1 MRSIRRRLLYTLLG
15 IWIMVWVA
23 VALVALDRSGHE
35 IGELLDAQMAQT
47 ANVLRGLTLVGPL
60 PIPAAAPQTMSPVG
74 HPYEFKLSFQRW
86 QGGQLVA
93 SFGAAP
99 QEPLAPAMGFSN
111 QEIGGARW
119 RVFGLPGN
127 LPDEVI
133 FVAQNYTIRQELIQ
147 FLTTHALQPI
157 LWSLPLTVFLIWFA
171 VGDGLR
177 PLKRVA
183 RDIEQRSAERL
194 EPIDGQSVP
203 VEIQPLTQALNG
215 LMERLSQ
222 TLATE
227 RRFAAD
233 ASHELRTPFAIIRTH
248 AQIAQRSSNQGEH
261 DEALQNLIRGVDR
274 ATHLIAQLLTLARLS
289 GERRG
294 NQFDGERRSAALTG
308 AVMQAVVDRQA
319 AAGAKSIALTA
330 VVMSEEPAVVAVP
343 ATVLDILVGNL
354 IDNAVKF
361 TPASGR
367 VEVAVLWG
375 SGCSLL
381 RVTDSGPG
389 LPASERERV
398 FDRFYRRAGQAGS
411 GSGLGLSIV
420 RRICDRY
427 GARIELR
434 DRQDGVGLCVEVAFP
449 EPARLK
455 PHTPR
460 GIRPWG

>member
-1 MRSIRRRLLYTLLG
+1 MT
-15 IWIMVWVA
+15 
-23 VALVALDRSGHE
+23 
-35 IGELLDAQMAQT
+35 
-47 ANVLRGLTLVGPL
+47 
-60 PIPAAAPQTMSPVG
+60 
-74 HPYEFKLSFQRW
+74 
-86 QGGQLVA
+86 
-93 SFGAAP
+93 
-99 QEPLAPAMGFSN
+99 
-111 QEIGGARW
+111 
-119 RVFGLPGN
+119 
-127 LPDEVI
+127 
-133 FVAQNYTIRQELIQ
+133 
-147 FLTTHALQPI
+147 
-157 LWSLPLTVFLIWFA
+157 
-171 VGDGLR
+171 R
-177 PLKRVA
+177 PC
-183 RDIEQRSAERL
+183 
-194 EPIDGQSVP
+194 
-203 VEIQPLTQALNG
+203 N
-215 LMERLSQ
+215 
-222 TLATE
+222 
-227 RRFAAD
+227 
-233 ASHELRTPFAIIRTH
+233 
-248 AQIAQRSSNQGEH
+248 
-261 DEALQNLIRGVDR
+261 NLIRGVDR

-308 AVMQAVVDRQA
+308 AVTQAVADRQA
-319 AAGAKSIALTA
+319 AADAKSIALTA

-361 TPASGR
+361 TPTGGR

-398 FDRFYRRAGQAGS
+398 FDRFYRRAGQAES

-434 DRQDGVGLCVEVAFP
+434 DGEDGVGLCVEVAFP